1 MTLRIVEIQRV
12 LKPTGSFYF
21 HCDPTASHYLKI
33 VIDSIFCA
41 KGGDYRNEIIWCYRK
56 WAITQKQFVS
66 NHDVILFYSKSDTNK
81 FNTVYVPLSDG
92 TLKRWKGKKQQ
103 ATFDSNGVRQGSS
116 LAEASKG
123 SPASDWWEISIIN
136 PAAKERLG
144 YPTQKPE
151 ALLERI
157 IEASSQKGDM
167 ILDAYC
173 GCGTT
178 VAVAERMGRKWVG
191 IDITYQSI
199 SLILKRLEDSYGKK
213 IINAIELNGVPQDL
227 ESAIALANKKEDKT
241 RKEFEKWCVLTY
253 SNNRAIINEK
263 KGADGGI
270 DGTAFINDYEDNG
283 ADVGIKEILFSVK
296 SDKKPTVSYIR
307 DLNGAMQREGAVMGY
322 FITLYPPTKDMLEE
336 AKKLGKYKNKYLGK
350 DYDRIKIVTV
360 EQILKGEEFDVPK
373 SQEIKVVKS
382 AKLKS
387 DAESQSK
394 IEFE

>member
-1 MTLRIVEIQRV
+1 MLGKGSLMAYLISMTLRIVEIQRV

-336 AKKLGKYKNKYLGK
+336 AKKLGKYKNKYNCGSSN
-350 DYDRIKIVTV
+350 RS
-360 EQILKGEEFDVPK
+360 GEKYSELYRSGNLLRWYSYSRFKKRNYV
-373 SQEIKVVKS
+373 
-382 AKLKS
+382 
-387 DAESQSK
+387 
-394 IEFE
+394 